1 MAFDWD
7 AVFGRMASGMSFF
20 LPVCFCSRCSFFFFS
35 LLNSAKEAG
44 FVVVGINKFRRVE
57 DVNKLLSRALEIFI
71 LKIMLKKECMYV
83 CMYAGIKIIFH
94 RQR

>member
-1 MAFDWD
+1 MF
-7 AVFGRMASGMSFF
+7 FF
-20 LPVCFCSRCSFFFFS
+20 LFS